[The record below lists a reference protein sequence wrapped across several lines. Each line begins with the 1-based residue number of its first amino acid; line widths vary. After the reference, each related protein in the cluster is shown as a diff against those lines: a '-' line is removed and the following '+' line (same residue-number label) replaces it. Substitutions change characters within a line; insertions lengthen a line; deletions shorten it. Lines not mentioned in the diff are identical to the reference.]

1 MTHWRR
7 AIMTVL
13 GRCPADA
20 HEESCQA
27 VCLVHRERGAA
38 DVFQVHSNMTVSG
51 LETVAKADISDPEK
65 CKEAAEKQLKRK
77 GIDVVCFV
85 ECNGSTEFMTGSR
98 DACMQS
104 LKPQKGSTTYVIPDP
119 SASSALRMM
128 KAVQGEGMPTLRN
141 PFVHGNLFLMLTI
154 DFPESLTASAQAAL
168 RNHLPPPKNSCA
180 PGAASCKR
188 RLKRVWSCVCAGVQT
203 QDHEVHGLVDMDPI
217 VSAQDNAVN
226 MGGGQEAYD
235 EDEAHGNGGGAQR
248 VQCAQQ

>member
-1 MTHWRR
+1 
-7 AIMTVL
+7 
-13 GRCPADA
+13 
-20 HEESCQA
+20 
-27 VCLVHRERGAA
+27 
-38 DVFQVHSNMTVSG
+38 MTVSG

-168 RNHLPPPKNSCA
+168 RNHLPPPKNSC
-180 PGAASCKR
+180 
-188 RLKRVWSCVCAGVQT
+188 VQT